1 MEDSD
6 KQNDLKK
13 SHLDNP
19 APPSKVEIVTNLFSE
34 FSEKEGS
41 KEFDT
46 MKEDLISFVALKE
59 GDLTENQLLSDE
71 LIFKSLL
78 YNALEKSLIEVMYI
92 NQKDYRKERIMR
104 LYNWYQNRLKTFKDL
119 RFINKKSYN
128 DIDAVQDE
136 DYFKEQLDLIKQEAE
151 HRIEDDILKEEMSH
165 RSAIFDKTLLEEFRR
180 NHVYDNIFYKKMY
193 KKLEKNKPFKYS
205 KKQLKPVLEKP
216 ERPVGTHNIYY
227 THKEGKRPLSIAKL
241 NLNDKKI
248 LDTPAGGERER
259 TFHTK
264 MGGKKYEN
272 VEINKEIKGSFS
284 YYRPNMDFNLLN
296 AEKKIAENK
305 NKLLSEKRS
314 DEELYKNLKDFG
326 RIRAQYKANKEKKFE
341 LQKLISVYTNQQ
353 KLETPL
359 LSKYR
364 KANMPQINEEDNKIN
379 EYVLVNRLSTVSLKN
394 ISSFQMN
401 KESKLDKK
409 FYPKRNSEYSEYDYY
424 DKEEEEEKR
433 KEQEKEDLNIKRK
446 IQKRITHANFD
457 LGKKF
462 KRIEG
467 DKIIMKEVKNLD
479 KSSKEIINNT
489 SEKISNINLNMKFRK
504 LDVQKKLINDRLNP
518 GEDEKRK
525 MPYDLTYKLISNE
538 PTFKQK
544 LVYKKLCDLNTA
556 NHDDRK
562 QNDSF
567 TEEESIYNNFC
578 LSAYNIKNNK
588 YFEKANKK
596 FDSDV
601 KIMRHISS
609 YTKFND
615 KKKLLNRN
623 DSFNNY
629 RYNYLDLRK
638 TISEFKKYE
647 YQEIMDRF
655 SKKKENKEF
664 DTRAT
669 IKIKDPLP
677 QKIVNIR
684 YRKQQVLS
692 NAIMNPVEDNTFP
705 KYFLPRTGSMLI
717 SKNEPPVAKKKK
729 RRGRR

>member
-13 SHLDNP
+13 SNLDNP
-19 APPSKVEIVTNLFSE
+19 SPPSKVEIVTNLFSE

-41 KEFDT
+41 KEFDS

-59 GDLTENQLLSDE
+59 GDLTEKELLSDE
-71 LIFKSLL
+71 LIFKTLL

-92 NQKDYRKERIMR
+92 NEKDYRKERIMK

-136 DYFKEQLDLIKQEAE
+136 DYYKEQLDLIKQEAE

-165 RSAIFDKTLLEEFRR
+165 RSPIFDKSLLDEFKR
-180 NHVYDNIFYKKMY
+180 NHVYDNVFYKRMY
-193 KKLEKNKPFKYS
+193 KKQQKNKSVKFS

-227 THKEGKRPLSIAKL
+227 THKEGKRPLSIAKV
-241 NLNDKKI
+241 NLNEKKI
-248 LDTPAGGERER
+248 LDTPFGGEKER

-264 MGGKKYEN
+264 LGGKKYEN
-272 VEINKEIKGSFS
+272 VEIDKEIKGSYSF
-284 YYRPNMDFNLLN
+284 YRPNMDFNLLN

-314 DEELYKNLKDFG
+314 DEELYTNLKDFG
-326 RIRAQYKANKEKKFE
+326 RMRALYKTNNEKKFE
-341 LQKLISVYTNQQ
+341 MQKLISVYTNQQ

-364 KANMPQINEEDNKIN
+364 KINMPQINEEDNKN
-379 EYVLVNRLSTVSLKN
+379 EYTLVNRLSTVSLKN

-409 FYPKRNSEYSEYDYY
+409 FYPKKNSEYSEYDYY
-424 DKEEEEEKR
+424 NKEEEEKKQ

-467 DKIIMKEVKNLD
+467 DKIIIKEVKNLD
-479 KSSKEIINNT
+479 KSSKEIIENA
-489 SEKISNINLNMKFRK
+489 SEKISNIKLNMKFRK
-504 LDVQKKLINDRLNP
+504 LDVQRKLINDRLNP
-518 GEDEKRK
+518 GEDEKRST
-525 MPYDLTYKLISNE
+525 PYDIAYKLISNE

-544 LVYKKLCDLNTA
+544 LVYKKLCDLNTV

-562 QNDSF
+562 MDDSF

-615 KKKLLNRN
+615 KKKLLNKN

-629 RYNYLDLRK
+629 RY
-638 TISEFKKYE
+638 KYE

-655 SKKKENKEF
+655 SKKKENREF
-664 DTRAT
+664 DTKAT
-669 IKIKDPLP
+669 IRIKDPLP
-677 QKIVNIR
+677 QKIINIR
-684 YRKQQVLS
+684 YKKQQALS

-717 SKNEPPVAKKKK
+717 SKNEPPIAKKKK
-729 RRGRR
+729 KRGRR